1 MPHWQKI
8 SYNIIKGEDKVEID
22 IRNLDLVIELL
33 ECVDELCKKEPQKYS
48 EMIHKLHKIM
58 EKYNNIKGE

>member
-1 MPHWQKI
+1 M
-8 SYNIIKGEDKVEID
+8 EID

-48 EMIHKLHKIM
+48 EIIYKLQKIM
-58 EKYNNIKGE
+58 KKYKVKKER